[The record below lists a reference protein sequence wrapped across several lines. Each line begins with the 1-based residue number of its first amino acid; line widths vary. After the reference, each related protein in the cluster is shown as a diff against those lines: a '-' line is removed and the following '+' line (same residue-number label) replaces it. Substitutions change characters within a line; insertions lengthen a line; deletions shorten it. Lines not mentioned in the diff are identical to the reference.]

1 MADDAKKK
9 ILARRAQ
16 FVAAA
21 LAGLSAEAC
30 HKEAATKPDAAV
42 ERAPEPCLAVPFDY
56 YQPADAA
63 KPPEPQPQPCLKIA
77 PPKPDAG
84 K

>member
-1 MADDAKKK
+1 MNDAKKK

-21 LAGLSAEAC
+21 LAGLGADAC
-30 HKEAATKPDAAV
+30 HKETATKPDATV
-42 ERAPEPCLAVPFDY
+42 QEAPVPCLSVPYDY
-56 YQPADAA
+56 HPPDAA
-63 KPPEPQPQPCLKIA
+63 PP

-84 K
+84 AK